1 MTLPTATKALSRS
14 SRVSSG
20 ASRTCRNRT
29 LHADRTVACDADRQA
44 DRVGDF
50 VKMVSS
56 VVPQTETRRTIV
68 VGMISVVEGEA
79 EGKIA

>member
-1 MTLPTATKALSRS
+1 MTLPTATKALRQ
-14 SRVSSG
+14 VFEGLGG

-29 LHADRTVACDADRQA
+29 SHADGTVACDADRQA

-50 VKMVSS
+50 VKMVSY

-79 EGKIA
+79 RQDC